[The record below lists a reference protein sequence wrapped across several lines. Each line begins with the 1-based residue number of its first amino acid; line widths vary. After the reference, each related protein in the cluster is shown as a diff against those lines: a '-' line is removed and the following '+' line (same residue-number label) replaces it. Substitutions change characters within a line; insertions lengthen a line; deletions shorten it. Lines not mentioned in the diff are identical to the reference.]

1 MRGLAVLLVLIV
13 AAALHAQGPAT
24 YRIAG
29 KVVSSVD
36 NHPLQRATVE
46 ILSTPDRK
54 VAQTVDSD
62 EFGRFAFTG
71 VRAGTFILR
80 GKAPGYIVT
89 EYDQHDGFDT
99 GITTGAGV
107 DTESLVL
114 KVNPEGAITGTI
126 LDDSAEPIDRAQIR
140 LFRQTH
146 AYGDGRIIS
155 VGLTTTNDLGRF
167 EILHLQPGTYFLA
180 VSATPWYATH
190 PDPAASSP
198 TDRMTSAMRGQQLNA
213 AQMQAYNRALQT
225 QQTMPTVSSTIDPSL
240 DVAYPVT
247 YYPGA
252 TDSAEATPILIRGG
266 NTVEL
271 NMELKARAA
280 ITLTIPRA
288 AGESARPQNGRQA
301 QMTPP
306 PQVRTSIFGQLE
318 FVNGQEMRQ
327 SPNGTVIVG
336 LAPGD
341 YTLSD
346 PRSPVNQSNALSS
359 TSPVLHL
366 TEHSSTATMP
376 TAPDLAHLHVYVKA
390 AGGATLPAQTRISL
404 VRGVDSVVTH
414 FTEQNKTDTTF
425 DAPPGDYYFSVAG
438 GQRQLYVT
446 GILAG
451 DRPLPSNDIHLAPG
465 APTTFTLTVI
475 PGTHTLK
482 GIASK
487 DGKPAAGAF
496 ILLIP
501 TAELHD
507 IRHAFRQQSD
517 LDGSW
522 NITGLA
528 PGQYTLLAIDNGWDL
543 DWLKPAVLSRYLPA
557 AVTVEIPGTDSTV
570 QTLSDPLAVKPK

>member
-1 MRGLAVLLVLIV
+1 MRRLAILVILI
-13 AAALHAQGPAT
+13 ATGPQIRAQAPAT

-36 NHPLQRATVE
+36 NHPLQRATVD

-54 VAQTVDSD
+54 VAQTVSSD

-71 VRAGTFILR
+71 VPAGTFILR
-80 GKAPGYIVT
+80 GNAPGYVAT
-89 EYDQHDGFDT
+89 EYEQHDGFDT
-99 GITTGAGV
+99 GIATGTGV

-114 KVNPEGAITGTI
+114 KVRAEGTITGTI
-126 LDDSAEPIDRAQIR
+126 LDESAEPVDHAQVR

-146 AYGDGRIIS
+146 AYGDSRIIS
-155 VGLTTTNDLGRF
+155 AGIANTNDLGRF
-167 EILHLQPGTYFLA
+167 EVLHLQPGTYFLA

-190 PDPAASSP
+190 PDPAAASP
-198 TDRMTSAMRGQQLNA
+198 ADYMVSTRGQQLSS
-213 AQMQAYNRALQT
+213 AQMQAYNRGLQALQA
-225 QQTMPTVSSTIDPSL
+225 MPTVSSSVDPTL

-247 YYPGA
+247 YYPGG
-252 TDSAEATPILIRGG
+252 TDSADATPILIRGG
-266 NTVEL
+266 NAVEL

-280 ITLTIPRA
+280 ITLTIPHA
-288 AGESARPQNGRQA
+288 AGESAQPQNGRA
-301 QMTPP
+301 QVPP
-306 PQVRTSIFGQLE
+306 PPLLRTSVFGQLE
-318 FVNGQEMRQ
+318 FINGQESRQ
-327 SPNGTVIVG
+327 TATGTVISG

-346 PRSPVNQSNALSS
+346 PRSPVNQSSAQSG

-366 TEHSSTATMP
+366 TERSSTATMP

-390 AGGATLPAQTRISL
+390 AGGATLPAQTRIGL
-404 VRGVDSVVTH
+404 ARGVDTAVTH
-414 FTEQNKTDTTF
+414 FTEKDKTDATF
-425 DAPPGDYYFSVAG
+425 DAPPGDYYFSIAG
-438 GQRQLYVT
+438 GTRQLYVR

-451 DRPLPSNDIHLAPG
+451 DQPLPSNDIHLAPG
-465 APTTFTLTVI
+465 ATASFTVTVI

-482 GIASK
+482 GVARK

-507 IRHAFRQQSD
+507 IRHPYRQQSD

-522 NITGLA
+522 DIANLA
-528 PGQYTLLAIDNGWDL
+528 PGEYTLLAIGDGWDL

-570 QTLSDPLAVKPK
+570 QTLTEPLTVQPK